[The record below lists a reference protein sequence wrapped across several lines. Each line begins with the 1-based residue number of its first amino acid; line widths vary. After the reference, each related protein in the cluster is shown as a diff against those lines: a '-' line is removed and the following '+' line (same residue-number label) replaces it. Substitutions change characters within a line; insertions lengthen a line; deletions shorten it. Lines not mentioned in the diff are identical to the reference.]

1 MYIVVLQLLTAAID
15 CDFQSK
21 TAEIARATGGRCR
34 SPPPPPKNFERM
46 QGKLFRDHKDEEM
59 PKPAANI
66 DLSRNAIA
74 FSTTADFIKG
84 YEAMT
89 KRFPPLRVKNGY
101 RKDND
106 AAKTSYGYRAL
117 LANMLY
123 KPDPNPDGSPVTWG
137 QLFDLERTQLEW
149 EKIRDHFVC
158 LGGMYNKVLFE
169 PAVRTVKAVFPKKP
183 VSFIVE
189 TQFMMQQYLDM
200 RKESHLFY
208 KIIRAETFHSLQ
220 QDFRKHA
227 ILR

>member
-1 MYIVVLQLLTAAID
+1 MLQLLTAAID
-15 CDFQSK
+15 PDFQSK
-21 TAEIARATGGRCR
+21 TDAIASATRGECR
-34 SPPPPPKNFERM
+34 TPPPPPKNFERM
-46 QGKLFRDHKDEEM
+46 QGKLFGDHKDEEE

-74 FSTTADFIKG
+74 FNTTEDFIKG
-84 YEAMT
+84 YEAMA

-106 AAKTSYGYRAL
+106 AVKTSYGYRAL

-123 KPDPNPDGSPVTWG
+123 TPDPNPDGSPVTWG
-137 QLFDLERTQLEW
+137 QLFDEKRTQEEW
-149 EKIRDHFVC
+149 EKIRAHFLS
-158 LGGMYNKVLFE
+158 LGGMYDKTLFKPAIRAVL
-169 PAVRTVKAVFPKKP
+169 AVFPKKP

-200 RKESHLFY
+200 RKQSHLFY